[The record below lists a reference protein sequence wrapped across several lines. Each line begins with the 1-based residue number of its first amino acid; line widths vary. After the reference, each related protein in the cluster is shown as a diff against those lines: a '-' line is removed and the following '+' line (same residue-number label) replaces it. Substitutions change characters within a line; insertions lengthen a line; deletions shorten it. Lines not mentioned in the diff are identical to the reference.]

1 MKKIKIKG
9 FCKMSWLSKILF
21 LLLLAFAISFL
32 AIGITANTEALVV
45 AGGIMLLGFVAG
57 MGCYFNYG
65 ITISSKR
72 VTVFYIDSVK
82 VFDYKNVSRVSIIF
96 YEDSISC
103 AIKAKDTPLYEIYL
117 GEFEI
122 NSSKSSILSDKFSI
136 KIKTKITDNMIEKW
150 TKNLPL
156 YTNVHITNKIEKY

>member
-32 AIGITANTEALVV
+32 AIGITATSSALGA
-45 AGGIMLLGFVAG
+45 AGGIMLLGFAAG
-57 MGCYFNYG
+57 LGCY
-65 ITISSKR
+65 
-72 VTVFYIDSVK
+72 TVFYIDSVK

-103 AIKAKDTPLYEIYL
+103 EIKAKDTPLYEIYL

-136 KIKTKITDNMIEKW
+136 KIKTKITDKMIEKW